1 MDDPKLPVKRPS
13 PVSAL
18 FSDVASPTDN
28 MPAGKAWF
36 GFEADVIARN
46 THTVDNSTANLCSRR
61 GQSDAFSALLDAR
74 MRLGRK
80 YAELADLPNLIAE
93 EQRERE
99 HVRGLAENRRVLERL
114 VSGHDIMLAMA
125 RNETDLAK
133 QHEKAVRA
141 QRNHEAAIR
150 VKDVEIDEWYAQ
162 ARARTNNSRADE
174 QDTFAD
180 LNRTAPTSADSDDAV
195 AAHRNE
201 TLALLIHQ
209 VELEKQRGNA
219 AAVLALNNAIA
230 RIKAAA

>member
-1 MDDPKLPVKRPS
+1 MDDPTLPVKHSS
-13 PVSAL
+13 PVSSL
-18 FSDVASPTDN
+18 FSDVISPTDN
-28 MPAGKAWF
+28 LPTGNAWLGPQAG
-36 GFEADVIARN
+36 VIARN
-46 THTVDNSTANLCSRR
+46 TRVINNSTTNLTSRR

-74 MRLGRK
+74 MRLCRK
-80 YAELADLPNLIAE
+80 YAELADLPNVIAE

-99 HVRGLAENRRVLERL
+99 HVRGLAENRRVHERL

-133 QHEKAVRA
+133 QHEKSVRA

-150 VKDVEIDEWYAQ
+150 VKDVEIDQWYAQ

-180 LNRTAPTSADSDDAV
+180 LNRTAPSSADSDDAV
-195 AAHRNE
+195 ATHRNE
-201 TLALLIHQ
+201 TLALLNHQ

>member
-1 MDDPKLPVKRPS
+1 MDDPKLPVRHSSSVPS
-13 PVSAL
+13 L
-18 FSDVASPTDN
+18 FSDVISPTDN

-36 GFEADVIARN
+36 GFEADVIGRN
-46 THTVDNSTANLCSRR
+46 THTVDNSTAYLVSRR

-74 MRLGRK
+74 MRLGRR
-80 YAELADLPNLIAE
+80 YAELADLPSVIAE

-133 QHEKAVRA
+133 QHEKTVRA

-150 VKDVEIDEWYAQ
+150 VKDVEIDQWYAE

-180 LNRTAPTSADSDDAV
+180 LNRTAPSSADSDDAV
-195 AAHRNE
+195 ATHRND
-201 TLALLIHQ
+201 TLALLYHQ
-209 VELEKQRGNA
+209 IELEKQRGNA